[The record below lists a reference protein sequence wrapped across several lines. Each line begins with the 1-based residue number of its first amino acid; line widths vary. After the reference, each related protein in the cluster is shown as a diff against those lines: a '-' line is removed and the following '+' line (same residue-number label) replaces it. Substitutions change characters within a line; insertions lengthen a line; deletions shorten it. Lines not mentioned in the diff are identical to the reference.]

1 MQYFNYP
8 KATDN
13 IDEIRMYLISIIDQ
27 LNNAL
32 TSIDESNFTE
42 RLRNEVNHIKQLSE
56 DNKNTLLALPTNIL
70 NVVWPVGSIYIEN
83 DYSNPSSYLGGT
95 WESLG
100 SISIGQTS
108 NWAWLRTE

>member
-13 IDEIRMYLISIIDQ
+13 IDEIRRYLVGIIDQ

-42 RLRNEVNHIKQLSE
+42 NYKKQIKTMIQLTE
-56 DNKNTLLALPTNIL
+56 DNKKVLNAVSTNIL

-83 DYSNPSSYLGGT
+83 DYNNPSSYLGGV
-95 WESLG
+95 WENLG

-108 NWAWLRTE
+108 NWAWIRTE